1 MGMSAGCMQL
11 QLRFSPEVVGYAY
24 IHTTLLHCEHVRKYV
39 QAESGKAMQQVL
51 GATASA
57 RQETVTPPPAAAGQ
71 RDWEQV
77 DCGDDG
83 FDERGDISPE

>member
-1 MGMSAGCMQL
+1 MANAYKFRRGCL
-11 QLRFSPEVVGYAY
+11 ATYE
-24 IHTTLLHCEHVRKYV
+24 YV
-39 QAESGKAMQQVL
+39 QAESDKAMRQVL
-51 GATASA
+51 GAKASA
-57 RQETVTPPPAAAGQ
+57 RQETVTPPTAAAGQ

>member
-1 MGMSAGCMQL
+1 M
-11 QLRFSPEVVGYAY
+11 R
-24 IHTTLLHCEHVRKYV
+24 
-39 QAESGKAMQQVL
+39 QVL
-51 GATASA
+51 GAKASG
-57 RQETVTPPPAAAGQ
+57 RQGTVTPPTAAAGQ